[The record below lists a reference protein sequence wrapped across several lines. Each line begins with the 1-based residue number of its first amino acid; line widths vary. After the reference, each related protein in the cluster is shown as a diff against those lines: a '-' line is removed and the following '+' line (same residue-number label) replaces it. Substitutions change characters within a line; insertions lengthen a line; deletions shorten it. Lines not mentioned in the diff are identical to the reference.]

1 MTTFTREQ
9 LIAHAEETIE
19 AQRLCIP
26 GTIDHDIIRTY
37 KMDIAVLEIA
47 LVSLAAEPAG
57 KLHEYKPVGY
67 QRLVDEL
74 TMLVKQLTWQLR
86 KAKPD
91 CKLPDTVSFSILS
104 AMVMNFLKHKAAM

>member
-47 LVSLAAEPAG
+47 LASLAAAPVG
-57 KLHEYKPVGY
+57 KFYEYKPVGY

-91 CKLPDTVSFSILS
+91 CKLSDK
-104 AMVMNFLKHKAAM
+104 AMDYLERNGLIGEEDALR

>member
-1 MTTFTREQ
+1 
-9 LIAHAEETIE
+9 
-19 AQRLCIP
+19 
-26 GTIDHDIIRTY
+26 
-37 KMDIAVLEIA
+37 MDIAVLEIA

-91 CKLPDTVSFSILS
+91 CKLPDRVMDYLLRNGLVSAEGVLR
-104 AMVMNFLKHKAAM
+104 